1 VTRPDGCTKMRR
13 MTDVATVLDV
23 RLLSSTIGAEVRGV
37 DLSQPLADDVIDAI
51 RQVWLERLVV
61 FFPDQH
67 LDDESQLAFARRFG
81 TPTEGHPIEP
91 VVSERP
97 EVLPIDSNKD
107 RTNFWHT
114 DITYMSRPPMASMLR
129 AVILPDV
136 GGDTMW
142 VDTRAAYDALADP
155 LREMCDRL
163 MAIHYDP
170 YYAERVA
177 AGEGNVWEGEKLER
191 LYPVFHPVVRVHPE
205 TGRRNLFI
213 NSQFTVGL
221 AGFDGPQGQGLLK
234 LLYDHMTQ
242 PEFLVRY
249 RWTRGAMAFWDNR
262 TTMHFGVYDYGDK
275 RRVMHR
281 VVLAGDKPRGID
293 AESHVFRPP
302 T

>member
-1 VTRPDGCTKMRR
+1 VTRAVYCTKMQR
-13 MTDVATVLDV
+13 MTDVATALDV
-23 RLLSSTIGAEVRGV
+23 RLLSSTIGAEIHGV
-37 DLSQPLADDVIDAI
+37 DLSQDLPDDVIDAI
-51 RQVWLERLVV
+51 RQVWLDRLVV

-67 LDDESQLAFARRFG
+67 LDDDSHLAFARRFG

-114 DITYMSRPPMASMLR
+114 DVTYMSRPPMASMLR
-129 AVILPDV
+129 AVVLPDV

-142 VDTRAAYDALADP
+142 ADTRAAYETLAEP

-205 TGRRNLFI
+205 TGRRSLFV

-242 PEFLVRY
+242 PEFIVRY
-249 RWTRGAMAFWDNR
+249 HWRPGTLAFWDNR
-262 TTMHFGVYDYGDK
+262 TTMHFGIYDYGDK

-281 VVLAGDKPRGID
+281 VTLAGDKPRGIGL
-293 AESHVFRPP
+293 ETQVFRPP
-302 T
+302 A